1 MPLPSEIRER
11 RHAPAGNVSQAELA
25 SALGRSQTWVG
36 MTERGVI
43 PADASMMIEPAP
55 RAVDRIRTRKK
66 AIANAKL
73 AATLFRTS
81 SGTRI

>member
-11 RHAPAGNVSQAELA
+11 RHAPDGNVSQAELA

-36 MTERGVI
+36 MIERGVI
-43 PADASMMIEPAP
+43 PADASMIEPAP
-55 RAVDRIRTRKK
+55 GAVDRIRTRKK
-66 AIANAKL
+66 VIAKAKL